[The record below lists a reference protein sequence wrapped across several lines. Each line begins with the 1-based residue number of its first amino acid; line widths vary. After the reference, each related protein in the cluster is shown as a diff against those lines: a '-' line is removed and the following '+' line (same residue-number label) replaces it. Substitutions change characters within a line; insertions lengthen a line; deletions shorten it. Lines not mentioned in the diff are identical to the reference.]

1 MFSFCLTEF
10 ENVYWGWTGGQT
22 IRKIDVHADVC
33 GHVCVCSCSDIT
45 AAVTAAT
52 SRWLPCDWRP
62 DNLPRSPHQTP
73 MLLLLSRLA
82 SSINPPPSHLTH
94 SSSPAFR
101 LLLSSVSISIHHLR
115 PLAFHLTHLLFIL
128 PVFFSHLF
136 LPLIW
141 CVGLPCLPS
150 CSLHPQCSLSVSLW
164 KPWVDISSSEVC
176 ETLIQTLLDH
186 MLPFPLRKPRACASP
201 TVWE

>member
-33 GHVCVCSCSDIT
+33 GHVCVCFCSDIT

-101 LLLSSVSISIHHLR
+101 LLLSSVSIAIHHLR

-128 PVFFSHLF
+128 PVFSPISFSPSFGVWVFPVFRHAL
-136 LPLIW
+136 
-141 CVGLPCLPS
+141 CTHSAPCLCLYGNPEWTWVA
-150 CSLHPQCSLSVSLW
+150 QRSVKHW
-164 KPWVDISSSEVC
+164 YR
-176 ETLIQTLLDH
+176 H
-186 MLPFPLRKPRACASP
+186 Y
-201 TVWE
+201 